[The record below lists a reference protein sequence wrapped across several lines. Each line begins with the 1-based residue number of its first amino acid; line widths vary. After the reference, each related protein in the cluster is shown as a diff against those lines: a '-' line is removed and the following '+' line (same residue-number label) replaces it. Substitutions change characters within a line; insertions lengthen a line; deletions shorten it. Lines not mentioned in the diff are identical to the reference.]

1 VIAEHARDLRD
12 KVIAVGSWLTIPAL
26 SLGGKS
32 LDPGLLKLP
41 IPAAWVVFDEDDP
54 DIPDEQ
60 RERGATSGVVGP
72 NQVQARFGVLLVL
85 PYTTDDNMLD
95 VQYPFMESV
104 IAAVHGTDAPGNYR
118 WRYAGQE
125 RRFVQPDRL
134 AYLQHYA
141 VDFVYQ

>member
-1 VIAEHARDLRD
+1 VISEHARDLRD
-12 KVIAVGSWLTIPAL
+12 KIIAVGGWQTTPGLA
-26 SLGGKS
+26 LGGKS
-32 LDPGLLKLP
+32 LDPGLIKLP

-54 DIPDEQ
+54 DMPEDN
-60 RERGATSGVVGP
+60 RERGAVSGLVTV
-72 NQVQARFGVLLVL
+72 NQIQARFGVLLVL
-85 PYTTDDNMLD
+85 PYTDDDDMLD

-104 IAAVHGTDAPGNYR
+104 IVAVHGTDAPGGYR

-141 VDFVYQ
+141 VDFVYY